1 MKKQVFFIFLLINTI
16 SFAQETYYFY
26 EGEKVLLNPSNERF
40 YIKFVQGLTENQ
52 QLSELLHEIYP
63 DFLIEFES
71 KSGFVIA
78 KNDNLTLQTNEIL
91 ELLNKSKEIEIANC
105 FYKHGTENA
114 EVGITNK
121 FVVKLLS
128 LGDVLELEKVAKE
141 TNTQILEQN
150 ALDPNIYVLCVDKKS
165 KGNTLEMA
173 NYFYETGLFDF
184 SEPSFCGFGAKQCA
198 NDAYFLQQWNL
209 SNYGQNGGTI
219 GADISMCQA
228 WTITNGSEN
237 IKIAIIDEGIAL
249 NHPDLDVYQCYDAT
263 DDGDCIPDD
272 VHGTQCAG
280 IIGASRNNNI
290 GIAGVAPECKL
301 LSVRTIRNAG
311 FSYWESTWI
320 ADGFNW
326 AWQNGADVISFS
338 WGNNYS
344 ISNITSAIN
353 NAVTY
358 GRNGLGS
365 IVTVSTGNHNESSVY
380 FPANLSNTIAVGAS
394 SRSDYRCDFSNYGN
408 DIDIVAPG
416 VDIYT
421 TTFPSIGN
429 GYDSNFY
436 GTSAACPHAAGVMA
450 LILSVNPCLT
460 ATEARAILCKSCD
473 KLPNY
478 KYCNSTYG
486 FWNQEVGYGR
496 INAYKALL
504 MALGLFYEY
513 QETGIVGQATSIYQW
528 SLANGRCTGL
538 ASSTYSVQRYEVTKT
553 ITFPYTENPIVQV
566 STNGFSAASPN
577 QGNNYYSITNV
588 THTSA
593 DLKTWK
599 YKIVTGN
606 GSQTYI
612 PSGDVWFKYIV
623 YDDNAPIVYVSNKT
637 INNTTY
643 NRTALEK
650 LVLSDFTVQGNSD
663 VELRAGDEIVFNTET
678 SIKPTST
685 GVVQAKAGPFVSCEN
700 NREIQNESSDLFV
713 NEMVVLKS
721 FSDENTEEIINDI
734 EKDIIPVVLFPNPTK
749 DEITVRFNN
758 EIGNKGLIITINDF
772 SGNKIEEITSTD
784 KETPINVLHYS
795 NGVYIIT
802 IKNNEVVYK
811 KTFIKK

>member
-1 MKKQVFFIFLLINTI
+1 MKKLFFFVLLLINNLA
-16 SFAQETYYFY
+16 FAQETYYFY
-26 EGEKVLLNPSNERF
+26 EGEKVFLRPSNERF
-40 YIKFVQGLTENQ
+40 YIKFVQEQSENQ
-52 QLSELLHEIYP
+52 KLSELLQKIYS
-63 DFLIEFES
+63 DFLVEYES
-71 KSGFVIA
+71 KSGVVIA
-78 KNDNLTLQTNEIL
+78 RNENLTLQTNEIL

-105 FYKHGTENA
+105 FYKHETENA
-114 EVGITNK
+114 DVGITNK
-121 FVVKLLS
+121 FVVKLFS

-141 TNTQILEQN
+141 TNTKILEQN
-150 ALDPNIYVLCVDKKS
+150 ALDPNVFVLCVDKNS

-173 NYFYETGLFDF
+173 NYFYKTGLFDF
-184 SEPSFCGFGAKQCA
+184 SEPSFCVFGAKQCA
-198 NDAYFLQQWNL
+198 NDAFFLQQWNL

-228 WTITNGSEN
+228 WDITNGSEN
-237 IKIAIIDEGIAL
+237 IKIAIIDDGIAL

-280 IIGASRNNNI
+280 VIGATRNNSI
-290 GIAGVAPECKL
+290 GVAGIVPECKL
-301 LSVRTIRNAG
+301 LSVRVMTG
-311 FSYWESTWI
+311 VGLGYCESTWV

-326 AWQNGADVISFS
+326 AWQNGADIISFS
-338 WGNNYS
+338 WGVFNPIS
-344 ISNITSAIN
+344 IITSAIN
-353 NAVTY
+353 NAITN
-358 GRNGLGS
+358 GRNGLGC
-365 IVTVSTGNHNESSVY
+365 IVTVSSGNDNSSSIR
-380 FPANLSNTIAVGAS
+380 FPANLPNTIAVGAS
-394 SRSDYRCDFSNYGN
+394 SRNDQRCSFSNYGN
-408 DIDIVAPG
+408 SIDVVAPG

-429 GYDSNFY
+429 GYVSDFY
-436 GTSAACPHAAGVMA
+436 GTSAACPHVAGVLA
-450 LILSVNPCLT
+450 LILSLNPCLT

-473 KLPNY
+473 KLSEY
-478 KYCNSTYG
+478 KYCNSAYG
-486 FWNQEVGYGR
+486 LWNLEVGYGR
-496 INAYKALL
+496 INAYKAVL
-504 MALGLFYEY
+504 MTLGLFYEN
-513 QETGIVGQATSIYQW
+513 QVIGTVGQPTSISRW
-528 SLANGRCTGL
+528 VLSNGRCTGL
-538 ASSTYSVQRYEVTKT
+538 SPDTYSVQRYEVLST
-553 ITFPYTENPIVQV
+553 ITFPYTENPDIQV
-566 STNGFSAASPN
+566 STNGFSAAIPN
-577 QGNNYYSITNV
+577 QGNNYYNISNI

-593 DLKTWK
+593 TVKTWR
-599 YKIVTGN
+599 YKVTTNN
-606 GSQTYI
+606 GQQIFI

-623 YDDNAPIVYVSNKT
+623 YDDSAPIVYVSNKT

-650 LVLSDFTVQGNSD
+650 LVLSDFTVQGNSN

-678 SIKPTST
+678 SINPTST

-713 NEMVVLKS
+713 NELVLKL